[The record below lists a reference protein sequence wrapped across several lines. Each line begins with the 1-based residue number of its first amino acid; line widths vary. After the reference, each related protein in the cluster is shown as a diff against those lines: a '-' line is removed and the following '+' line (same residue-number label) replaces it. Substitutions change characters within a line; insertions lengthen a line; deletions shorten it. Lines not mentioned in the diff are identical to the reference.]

1 MASPD
6 PKGKLDGTVL
16 ASANE
21 FLGIPDCKKSES
33 NPVNPRQESLLAQRE
48 PDVRQIARQVLVTG
62 GAHRL
67 GAEICEHFARAGW
80 NVLCHY
86 HQSQE
91 AAQTLC
97 QGLQTRYGVQASAV
111 GAALGEPTARAA
123 MMATIAAQHGRVHCL
138 VNNASMFL
146 PDMGVDFQEGH
157 LLEHL
162 RVNLVAPLALA
173 RDIAAML
180 GNQPA
185 QAGTADFVGSETE
198 GSLSVIHVLD
208 QKVYNLNPDYFSY
221 TVSKLAL
228 ERTVALQA
236 QALAP
241 KVRVCGVAPG
251 LLYLSGDQTPD
262 NFALAS
268 RANLLRRAIAPSDVA
283 KTCLF
288 LAETPSITGTS
299 IQVDNGQHLVAANRD
314 IMFLVDELIRHP
326 TP

>member
-1 MASPD
+1 
-6 PKGKLDGTVL
+6 
-16 ASANE
+16 
-21 FLGIPDCKKSES
+21 
-33 NPVNPRQESLLAQRE
+33 VNPHQEPRLAQDGQRAGQ
-48 PDVRQIARQVLVTG
+48 VARQVLVTG

-86 HQSQE
+86 HQSQR

-97 QGLQTRYGVQASAV
+97 EGLQSRYGVRASAV
-111 GAALGEPTARAA
+111 GAALADAPARAT
-123 MMATIAAQHGRVHCL
+123 MMATIAEHHGTVQCL

-146 PDMGVDFQEGH
+146 PDVGGDFQEGH

-173 RDIAAML
+173 RDVAAML
-180 GNQPA
+180 ANQDEQVGVEGQLG
-185 QAGTADFVGSETE
+185 QAALGA
-198 GSLSVIHVLD
+198 LSVIHVLD

-251 LLYLSGDQTPD
+251 LLYRSGDQTPE

-268 RANLLRRAIAPSDVA
+268 HANLLRRAIAPSDVA
-283 KTCLF
+283 RTCLF
-288 LAETPSITGTS
+288 LAETPSITGAS
-299 IQVDNGQHLVAANRD
+299 VQVDNGQHLVAANRD
-314 IMFLVDELIRHP
+314 IMFLVDDLIRHP
-326 TP
+326 TA